1 MAFNICI
8 TGAAGHVGKV
18 VSRAALAKGHRVFGV
33 DLPANSGV
41 SGNDKY
47 NYKQLDVRDDTAL
60 KTAMKEQGCDA
71 MIHLAAVLNNPN
83 SVHKGKDWTESDI
96 HNINTSMS
104 YGILRASSDLG
115 VKRVVQASSV
125 NAIGMLGSNPPAFD
139 YFPLDEN
146 HPFRPQAAY
155 DLSKQI
161 CEVQAGAFARKYPWM
176 RIASF
181 RYHWVVDSSL
191 FNLETLHKR
200 GGEPKDLWGYI
211 SEKDVAEATLL
222 GLTAPEATF
231 PNGHEAFFVVAPVQ
245 HQQAAT
251 IPLIDKWYPN
261 VEKRR
266 EWKGNEGLYDCS
278 KAKRLL
284 GWEAKEYFP
293 WYP

>member
-1 MAFNICI
+1 MTFNICI
-8 TGAAGHVGKV
+8 TGAAGHVGKA

-33 DLPANSGV
+33 DLQASSGV
-41 SGNDKY
+41 SESDKY
-47 NYKQLDVRDDTAL
+47 NYKQLDVRDDSAL

-71 MIHLAAVLNNPN
+71 MIHLAAALNNHN

-104 YGILRASSDLG
+104 YGILRASSELG
-115 VKRVVQASSV
+115 IKRVVQASSV
-125 NAIGMLGSNPPAFD
+125 NAIGMLGSNPPTFD
-139 YFPLDEN
+139 YLPLDEN
-146 HPFRPQAAY
+146 HPLRPQAAY

-161 CEVQAGAFARKYPWM
+161 CEVQADAFARKYPWM
-176 RIASF
+176 RIASL

-211 SEKDVAEATLL
+211 SEKDTAEATLL
-222 GLTAPEATF
+222 GLTAPEETF
-231 PNGHEAFFVVAPVQ
+231 ANGHEAFFIVAPVQ

-261 VEKRR
+261 AEKRR
-266 EWKGNEGLYDCS
+266 EWKGNEGLYDCR

-293 WYP
+293 WFP